1 MENIRNGDVFAIKYS
16 DGSINDIIIVTDYL
30 NNQYMEISYDKEY
43 DSVYYYKNRNVDER
57 LSLRAK
63 LTEYV
68 GHINGD
74 FSASI
79 FNNEEYKAIY
89 DKLSRKQQICSSK
102 YCIKV
107 PIKLMMNSYIQKDII
122 RDNDAI
128 YSINNFKEVLDK
140 TIKLLNEETI
150 IIDVNYSSFRGE
162 LHTIGRIVDF
172 SNDYEYAY
180 VFISE
185 KEDREKINSL
195 KTCINF
201 TFKYSIDYEFENIQF
216 RHIEEIRYSQ
226 LLEGG
231 N

>member
-1 MENIRNGDVFAIKYS
+1 MKNIRNGDVYVIKWS
-16 DGSINDIIIVTDYL
+16 DGSIGDIIIVTDYL
-30 NNQYMEISYDKEY
+30 NNQYMEISYSEEY
-43 DSVYYYKNRNVDER
+43 DRVYYYKNSNVDER
-57 LSLRAK
+57 LSLRPK

-74 FSASI
+74 FSTSI

-89 DKLSRKQQICSSK
+89 YTLSRKQQIYSSK
-102 YCIKV
+102 YCIEV

-122 RDNDAI
+122 RDNDTI

-140 TIKLLNEETI
+140 TRRLLNEGTI
-150 IIDVNYSSFRGE
+150 IIDVKYSSFRGE

-180 VFISE
+180 VFISK
-185 KEDREKINSL
+185 KEDREKINSP
-195 KTCINF
+195 KACIDF